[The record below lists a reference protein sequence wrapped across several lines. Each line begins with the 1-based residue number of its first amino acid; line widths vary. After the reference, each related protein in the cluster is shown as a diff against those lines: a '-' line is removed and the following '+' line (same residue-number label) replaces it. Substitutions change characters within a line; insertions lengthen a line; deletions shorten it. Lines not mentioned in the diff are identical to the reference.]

1 MKKHSFSLIIC
12 LFLIICFAS
21 LFIGIVIA
29 SADEGTVEISPP
41 ILEPVDF
48 SEMQVDV
55 SALGTFLR
63 ADPNMEE
70 GGSPVQKP
78 TIIDLDAEGLSDA
91 KWISI
96 NYCGEIFVTVGD
108 RDHGKKYV
116 DGEIRLIGLFSATSE
131 LKSIDNLNR
140 VPGAIDSG
148 EDYRTGETY
157 FGKVPTD
164 ISEDFIVKYLV
175 GSNIEIPSG
184 AKFLFLCC
192 ADTYYPDNAGTIQ
205 VTITKLEL
213 YQFLF
218 SIENTVIILEVI
230 FIVFLAIFIKKGRR
244 KAKIFTPKPKDHS
257 ILKTNIL
264 HKNAIPLFLR
274 YHLSCD
280 LIQLLSRK
288 ISQDKINLELLIKG
302 ANSGKD

>member
-1 MKKHSFSLIIC
+1 MKKHSFSLVIC
-12 LFLIICFAS
+12 LFLTICFAS
-21 LFIGIVIA
+21 LFIGVVIA
-29 SADEGTVEISPP
+29 SADEGTIEISPP

-48 SEMQVDV
+48 SEMHVDV

-78 TIIDLDAEGLSDA
+78 TIIDLDAEGLGDA

-96 NYCGEIFVTVGD
+96 NYCGEIFVAVGD
-108 RDHGKKYV
+108 RGHGKKYV

-175 GSNIEIPSG
+175 GSNVEIPSG

-218 SIENTVIILEVI
+218 SIENIVIILEVI
-230 FIVFLAIFIKKGRR
+230 FIAFLAIFIKKGRR
-244 KAKIFTPKPKDHS
+244 KAEISPQNPKI
-257 ILKTNIL
+257 
-264 HKNAIPLFLR
+264 
-274 YHLSCD
+274 
-280 LIQLLSRK
+280 IQFSK
-288 ISQDKINLELLIKG
+288 QTYCIKMQYPFF
-302 ANSGKD
+302 SGIIFPVT

>member
-1 MKKHSFSLIIC
+1 MKKQLFSSVIY
-12 LFLIICFAS
+12 LFLIICFTS
-21 LFIGIVIA
+21 LFVGIVIV
-29 SADEGTVEISPP
+29 SADEGTVEISSPV
-41 ILEPVDF
+41 LEPVDF

-96 NYCGEIFVTVGD
+96 NYYGEIFVAVGD
-108 RDHGKKYV
+108 RGYGKKYV
-116 DGEIRLIGLFSATSE
+116 NGEIRLIGLFSATSE

-140 VPGAIDSG
+140 VPGAINSG
-148 EDYRTGETY
+148 EDYKTGETY
-157 FGKVPTD
+157 FGNLPTD
-164 ISEDFIVKYLV
+164 ISEDFIIKYLI

-192 ADTYYPDNAGTIQ
+192 ADIYYPDNAGTIQ
-205 VTITKLEL
+205 VTLTKLEL

-218 SIENTVIILEVI
+218 SIENIVIILEVI
-230 FIVFLAIFIKKGRR
+230 FIMFLVIFIKKR
-244 KAKIFTPKPKDHS
+244 KERGQILTPKPKDHL
-257 ILKTNIL
+257 IFKTNISY
-264 HKNAIPLFLR
+264 KNTITPFLR
-274 YHLSCD
+274 YHLSYD
-280 LIQLLSRK
+280 LIQLLSKK
-288 ISQDKINLELLIKG
+288 ILQDKTNLELLIKG
-302 ANSGKD
+302 ANYSKD